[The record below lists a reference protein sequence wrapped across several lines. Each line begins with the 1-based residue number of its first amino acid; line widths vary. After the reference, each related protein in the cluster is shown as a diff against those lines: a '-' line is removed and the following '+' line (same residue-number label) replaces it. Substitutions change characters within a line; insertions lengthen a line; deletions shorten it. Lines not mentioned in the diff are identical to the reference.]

1 MAYSNTRDA
10 FHRHTTSVF
19 NSTTINDVTGCR
31 CSFEVRRNAINGD
44 GDLGPTANP
53 AQGLSQMTIL
63 RFLDGNGVQSYSA
76 SSATLTH
83 TFAKAN
89 GNTGT
94 YAQSNMLPGSHD
106 FEAENPEGGFVFQQV
121 YDVEAATPSFT
132 ITH

>member
-1 MAYSNTRDA
+1 MSYTTTADA

-19 NSTTINDVTGCR
+19 SSTTIKDVKGCR
-31 CSFEVRRNAINGD
+31 CSFEVRRNGISGD
-44 GDLGPTANP
+44 GDLGRTANP

-63 RFLDGNGVQSYSA
+63 RFLDGNGVQSYTA

-89 GNTGT
+89 GNSGT
-94 YAQSNMLPGSHD
+94 YAQANMLPGSHD
-106 FEAENPEGGFVFQQV
+106 FEAESPEGGFVFQQV
-121 YDVEAATPSFT
+121 YDDEAATPSYT